1 VELFIL
7 PDLARHTTVM
17 NIDSKKFLFFRN
29 LKAELEMENGIV
41 LVTENIA
48 DFDRIATH
56 LGFDFVEPWPGPTK

>member
-7 PDLARHTTVM
+7 PELAQHTTVM

-41 LVTENIA
+41 LGRRA
-48 DFDRIATH
+48 SWA
-56 LGFDFVEPWPGPTK
+56 